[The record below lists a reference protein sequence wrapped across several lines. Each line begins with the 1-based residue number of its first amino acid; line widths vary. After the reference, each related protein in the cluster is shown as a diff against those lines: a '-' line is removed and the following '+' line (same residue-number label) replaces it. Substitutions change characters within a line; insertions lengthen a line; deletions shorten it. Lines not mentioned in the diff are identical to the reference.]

1 MMQRIAH
8 NSYFR
13 TIFQAFLFA
22 TLSFGIAL
30 GSNEG
35 VEAFRQ
41 KRLLNRG
48 QMFLEEGRQ
57 ELDRG
62 SFVRA
67 IRVLSQAISKGA
79 DPEAFKLRG
88 QAYESIGE
96 PEKALSDFSSYVAA
110 RGSEPEAYVLRGDAY
125 NCHHDSEMA
134 LADFTRAIDLGSS
147 SADTFVGR
155 GIAYLGLEE
164 FELAI
169 KEFRMALQYDPGDTD
184 ALTDLGLAYMLANK
198 PEEAVTLFEK
208 ALAVE
213 RDPKWKMRLAAWMRD
228 AQPGALVGGAAESPS
243 LNRTASWE
251 KGRAPEEV
259 SAETGPKTLR
269 QMRHSIARLPSSS
282 TSLPGTW
289 RGRYQGYDLSMQLQ
303 QSGRNLTGVLRVRPP
318 AGPENSFNFVGT
330 FENGKIVVSH
340 HGGTSFSG
348 RLADEHRLV
357 GVLSTADGLKI
368 PVDLSDGP

>member
-1 MMQRIAH
+1 MMRRIAY
-8 NSYFR
+8 NCCFR

-22 TLSFGIAL
+22 TLSFGIAM

-62 SFVRA
+62 GFARA

-110 RGSEPEAYVLRGDAY
+110 RSSEPEAYVLRGDAY
-125 NCHHDSEMA
+125 NYHHDSEKA
-134 LADFTRAIDLGSS
+134 LADFTTAIDLGSS
-147 SADTFVGR
+147 SADTLVGR

-169 KEFRMALQYDPGDTD
+169 KEFRMALQYDPGNTD

-198 PEEAVTLFEK
+198 PEEAATYFEK
-208 ALAVE
+208 ALTVE
-213 RDPKWKMRLAAWMRD
+213 RDPKWKTRLAAWIRD
-228 AQPGALVGGAAESPS
+228 AQPRALEEAPAQQRS
-243 LNRTASWE
+243 LERTASWE
-251 KGRAPEEV
+251 EAPTPEEA
-259 SAETGPKTLR
+259 SAETERKALR
-269 QMRHSIARLPSSS
+269 QMRHSIARLPRNS
-282 TSLPGTW
+282 TSLPGSW

-330 FENGKIVVSH
+330 FENGKIMVSH

-357 GVLSTADGLKI
+357 GVLSTADGMKI
-368 PVDLSDGP
+368 PVDLSEGP